1 MKKKKTNLPKINSIH
16 FGLQWICIG
25 LLIGIAIPLLIF
37 LVFRVVYWPLCVL
50 GGIILFLFAIVFA
63 VEMHQDFGKI
73 PYYQKRLAE
82 KMPFDRDRQYAVL
95 KCSICTGEQIAGFKD
110 KTNGH
115 FTEVM
120 VIQSAKDLEY
130 FKKLYQIAELP
141 KEY

>member
-25 LLIGIAIPLLIF
+25 LLIGIVIPLLIF